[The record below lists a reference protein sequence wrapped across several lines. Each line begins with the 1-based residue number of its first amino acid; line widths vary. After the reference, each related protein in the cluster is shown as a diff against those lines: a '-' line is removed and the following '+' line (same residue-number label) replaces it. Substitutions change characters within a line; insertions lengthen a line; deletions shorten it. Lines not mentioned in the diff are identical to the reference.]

1 MPEYQHPAHFAG
13 DTFAEISGGNNGGKN
28 NIHDTFR
35 MTGEDIEAELDSINA
50 RLPNMSSTEGKTAFG
65 KLKELAKKIE
75 DMTAR
80 NQRLR
85 AKLEKKL
92 VLNHNGYPKPIRRA

>member
-35 MTGEDIEAELDSINA
+35 MTGGTQITVL
-50 RLPNMSSTEGKTAFG
+50 LPEHDQST
-65 KLKELAKKIE
+65 
-75 DMTAR
+75 
-80 NQRLR
+80 
-85 AKLEKKL
+85 
-92 VLNHNGYPKPIRRA
+92 